1 MDWLIEGRLN
11 LCFWAKKKMG
21 DVCVCVGGNFYIRF
35 SNDYFFDTVDK
46 IYKYY
51 LVINVLFSE
60 KSRTIKYQV

>member
-1 MDWLIEGRLN
+1 M
-11 LCFWAKKKMG
+11 
-21 DVCVCVGGNFYIRF
+21 CVGGGGNFYIRF
-35 SNDYFFDTVDK
+35 GNDYFFDTVDK